1 MTKEISILLQLQPA
15 LGLGRPGAPPALSLW
30 GLALRRAQPT
40 PACWG
45 VGRGHAHAVGL
56 CGSWAP
62 GAWEDVFVVK
72 VLSCSF
78 THSASIAEHL
88 LSARPVLRIGRTET

>member
-1 MTKEISILLQLQPA
+1 MQALTKEISSLLQLQPA

-45 VGRGHAHAVGL
+45 A
-56 CGSWAP
+56 
-62 GAWEDVFVVK
+62 GAGAM
-72 VLSCSF
+72 
-78 THSASIAEHL
+78 HMQ
-88 LSARPVLRIGRTET
+88 